1 MSKKS
6 DAIKALRAVA
16 EGHYNKTLPKADK
29 RSGLCWAAGAVTGW
43 QVGALNG
50 HGVYATVNRWCEAHT
65 GGGGLYLAP
74 RGKHWNQRAMFALLL
89 AESMS

>member
-16 EGHYNKTLPKADK
+16 AGHYNKTLAPRAKQA
-29 RSGLCWAAGAVTGW
+29 GVCWACGH
-43 QVGALNG
+43 QEDVGLPSLNE
-50 HGVYATVNRWCEAHT
+50 VYFTVAKWCDVHSP
-65 GGGGLYLAP
+65 GKGLYLCKP
-74 RGKHWNQRAMFALLL
+74 GTRWNQRAMFALLL